1 MPKAAK
7 RPGLTQALA
16 LMKAFLLLGLIAVSG
31 CTTTDRTE
39 TVSHS
44 ASIQCLQQLIAK
56 DNFSAVPGSLYTD
69 VQDPTVRAELN
80 NRLNAAVQLLI
91 AAVSRGANESEH
103 LAILNDQINKIARD
117 QLDTEDAEQV
127 ASNFELTL
135 DCLHI
140 ESSGGILNTWMYG
153 FDPR

>member
-1 MPKAAK
+1 
-7 RPGLTQALA
+7 
-16 LMKAFLLLGLIAVSG
+16 MKALLLLGLVALFG
-31 CTTTDRTE
+31 CTTIDRTE

-44 ASIQCLQQLIAK
+44 ASIQCLQQLITK
-56 DNFSAVPGSLYTD
+56 DNFAAVSGSLYTG
-69 VQDPTVRAELN
+69 VQDPAVRAELN
-80 NRLNAAVQLLI
+80 NKFKAAVQLLI

-103 LAILNDQINKIARD
+103 LAIINDQINNIARD

-135 DCLHI
+135 DCLDI